1 MFIFFLIKTT
11 HTNQWKVVYVA
22 LGSRAMV
29 PGLVVIFGKWVKGM
43 LLQKSRDET
52 MAPRTTKSNLR
63 VACEPPPFFSALF
76 KTPSVPIWCTTYR

>member
-1 MFIFFLIKTT
+1 M
-11 HTNQWKVVYVA
+11 VYVA

-63 VACEPPPFFSALF
+63 VACEPPLFLAHFSKLPAFLF
-76 KTPSVPIWCTTYR
+76 GVPLTGSRLRAGE